1 LCNKAPIEEKSPMP
15 IEEMLDQL
23 ISGIRLETKLY
34 QLMLATVDKE
44 KDAAI
49 LSDLKSLNDSGVEKE
64 DLQCKIQRAD
74 EQRCLVVRKLS
85 EKLEYPYQDLT
96 LTKIA
101 QIVDE
106 PFAIQLKQA
115 SAELK
120 TVLNTLREANQQNK
134 LLLEHSLEL
143 VRGSFNLL
151 SGLMGSNKVYYRTGN
166 IRNQTPAG
174 KCICGEV

>member
-1 LCNKAPIEEKSPMP
+1 MCNDAPKEEKSPMS
-15 IEEMLDQL
+15 IKEMLDQL
-23 ISGIRLETKLY
+23 ISGIRIETKLY

-49 LSDLKSLNDSGVEKE
+49 QSDLKSLNDSGIEKE
-64 DLQCKIQRAD
+64 DLLHKIRRAE

-96 LTKIA
+96 LTKISK
-101 QIVDE
+101 IVDE
-106 PFAIQLKQA
+106 PFANQLKQA

-120 TVLNTLREANQQNK
+120 IVLNTLREENQRNK

-166 IRNQTPAG
+166 IRSQTPAG
-174 KCICGEV
+174 KCVCSEV

>member
-1 LCNKAPIEEKSPMP
+1 MP
-15 IEEMLDQL
+15 IEKMLDQL

-34 QLMLATVDKE
+34 QLVLATVDKE

-49 LSDLKSLNDSGVEKE
+49 QSDLKSLNASRIEKE
-64 DLQCKIQRAD
+64 DLQYKIQRAD
-74 EQRCLVVRKLS
+74 EQRCLIVRKMS
-85 EKLEYPYQDLT
+85 EKLEYPYQNFT

-106 PFAIQLKQA
+106 PFANQLKQA

-120 TVLNTLREANQQNK
+120 TVLNTLREANRRNK

-143 VRGSFNLL
+143 VRGSINLL
-151 SGLMGSNKVYYRTGN
+151 SGLMGSNKVYYRTGDV
-166 IRNQTPAG
+166 RTQPPAG
-174 KCICGEV
+174 KCICGEI